1 VGEHAGHADLAVA
14 GAGIG
19 IGLVAT
25 VGYLLLVANDGRRWP
40 RHRSLAWAAACAL
53 GATALALPSTGA
65 GPFTEHMAGH
75 VLLGMVVPLLLVV
88 AAPITVL
95 LRQLPT
101 PSARS
106 LIRALASRP
115 LRVLTEPAVAAGLNI
130 SGLVVLYT
138 TGAYAHMQTQPL
150 VHLLVHVH
158 LILGGYLF
166 TVALISVDPLP
177 HRRGP
182 LHRAA
187 VLILAI
193 AAHDILAKY
202 LYTHPPVGVAAAD
215 ARSGAVLMYYAG
227 DAVHLVVI
235 IVFCAQWYRRPQPRG
250 SLRLAG
256 RF

>member
-1 VGEHAGHADLAVA
+1 VGEHAGYADLALA
-14 GAGIG
+14 AMGSG
-19 IGLVAT
+19 IGLAAT
-25 VGYLLLVANDGRRWP
+25 VGYLLVVGNDGRGWP
-40 RHRSLAWAAACAL
+40 RHRSFAWAAACVL
-53 GATALALPSTGA
+53 GAAALALPSTGA
-65 GPFTEHMAGH
+65 RPFTEHMVGH
-75 VLLGMVVPLLLVV
+75 VLLGMLVPLLLVV

-95 LRQLPT
+95 LRRLPT
-101 PSARS
+101 PSARC

-115 LRVLTEPAVAAGLNI
+115 LRVLTEPVVAAGLNV

-138 TGAYAHMQTQPL
+138 TGAYAVMQTQPL

-158 LILGGYLF
+158 LLLAGYLF

-177 HRRGP
+177 NRRGP

-187 VLILAI
+187 VLVLAI

-202 LYTHPPVGVAAAD
+202 LYTHPPVGVAATD
-215 ARSGAVLMYYAG
+215 AQSGAVLMYYAG

-235 IVFCAQWYRRPQPRG
+235 IVFCAQWYRRPHPRG

-256 RF
+256 RL